1 MSNERQ
7 SLPWKS
13 SPPTVQRKTTVINS
27 PQSGKG
33 YNRTKGVSPEEGQFG
48 YEGPG
53 KASYGFI
60 LALSLEA
67 WVPTIL
73 ATGGLNSQIPRRD
86 DVLHATTHRQ
96 YV

>member
-1 MSNERQ
+1 M
-7 SLPWKS
+7 PCKS

-33 YNRTKGVSPEEGQFG
+33 YNKTKGVSPEEAQFG

-60 LALSLEA
+60 LALSLES
-67 WVPTIL
+67 WVTIL
-73 ATGGLNSQIPRRD
+73 ATSGLNSQILRRD
-86 DVLHATTHRQ
+86 DILHATTNRQ